1 MGPSRAR
8 RQLAARL
15 AAQKQQAAENADV
28 GEEGNAE
35 EEGREWSSNPFIIAG
50 IDDDAEGGN
59 SAFPNTDFASNADQ
73 TFSPTFPESGYSPP
87 DSLSTNSSDE
97 EGDSRAEGLRRRVR
111 VPLEVEE
118 DDDDEMGEMV
128 GPSASGMVDS
138 DDEDEAIIN
147 ESLGYSNLPGQ
158 TRYSGFRRPRA
169 VSSHFDDDQDD
180 SSDGEDD
187 GLVEILV
194 PGRKSS
200 TSN

>member
-1 MGPSRAR
+1 M
-8 RQLAARL
+8 AARL
-15 AAQKQQAAENADV
+15 AAQKQQAAEDADEDGDGQ
-28 GEEGNAE
+28 GEGAKT
-35 EEGREWSSNPFIIAG
+35 RDSQWSGNPFVIAG
-50 IDDDAEGGN
+50 IDDDADGGG
-59 SAFPNTDFASNADQ
+59 SAFPNSDFDSNADQ
-73 TFSPTFPESGYSPP
+73 TFSSPFHDSGFSPP
-87 DSLSTNSSDE
+87 DSFSDNSSDE
-97 EGDSRAEGLRRRVR
+97 DGDHSESVRRRVR

-128 GPSASGMVDS
+128 APTATGMIDS

-147 ESLGYSNLPGQ
+147 ESLGYSNHPGQ
-158 TRYSGFRRPRA
+158 TRYDNFRRARA
-169 VSSHFDDDQDD
+169 VSSHFDDDQND

>member
-15 AAQKQQAAENADV
+15 AAQKQAAENADV
-28 GEEGNAE
+28 VEEGNSE
-35 EEGREWSSNPFIIAG
+35 GEGREWSSNPFIIAG
-50 IDDDAEGGN
+50 IDEDAEDGN

-73 TFSPTFPESGYSPP
+73 TFSPTFPESGFSPP

-97 EGDSRAEGLRRRVR
+97 DGEGRAEGVRRRVR

-128 GPSASGMVDS
+128 GPSVSGMVDS

-158 TRYSGFRRPRA
+158 SRYSGFSRPRA

-200 TSN
+200 TS

>member
-35 EEGREWSSNPFIIAG
+35 GEGREWSSNPFIIAG
-50 IDDDAEGGN
+50 IDEDAEGGN
-59 SAFPNTDFASNADQ
+59 SAFPNPDFASNADQ
-73 TFSPTFPESGYSPP
+73 TFSSAFPESGFSPP

-97 EGDSRAEGLRRRVR
+97 DGEGRAEGVRRRVR

-128 GPSASGMVDS
+128 GPNASGLVDS

-158 TRYSGFRRPRA
+158 SRYSGFSRQRA

-200 TSN
+200 TS